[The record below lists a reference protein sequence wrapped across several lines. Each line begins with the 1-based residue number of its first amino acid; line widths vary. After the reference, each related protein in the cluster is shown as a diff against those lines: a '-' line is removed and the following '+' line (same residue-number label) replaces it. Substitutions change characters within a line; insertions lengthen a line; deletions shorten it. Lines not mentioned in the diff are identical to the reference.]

1 MNDTTIKTNLQSSL
15 QSSLKVVASP
25 AKIIQNIVN
34 RKLSGRLTIGDPNNN
49 FVFWRVYFG
58 NGQVH
63 FATSTIGQPERLRY
77 FIQWYYPEMIS
88 FTLGSFQSDYEIICD
103 YWQAGKMSLPQVRKL
118 LFWLSQEALI
128 QLLALPQGIVQFE
141 KTLWLDPLVLSVSL
155 RELVLPVRAF
165 VNQWIKLRPEINSPF
180 QRPYIKN
187 AEQLQKLAMQQIQDA
202 NFVKNLIQIIS
213 QNLNIYEAAYYLKT
227 DTLGLASLLQP
238 LIKSGAVGMNH
249 YMITQTAQSDN
260 RVVIACIN
268 DSKTTQRNVKMVLE
282 AAGYKVLNIIDA
294 TRALTTLARYKPAL
308 ILMDINMPEI
318 NGYELCKML
327 RQSTVL
333 KDIPIIMLTGR
344 DGIIDKLRARMVG
357 ANDYIT
363 KPFKPQQLLSA
374 IRDNLHTEKKKI
386 TANASA

>member
-1 MNDTTIKTNLQSSL
+1 MSYNHTAETQLQSST
-15 QSSLKVVASP
+15 KIVASP
-25 AKIIQNIVN
+25 AKTIQNIVTK
-34 RKLSGRLTIGDPNNN
+34 KLSGRLTIGDPNDSS
-49 FVFWRVYFG
+49 VFWRVYFG
-58 NGQVH
+58 NGKVH
-63 FATSTIGQPERLRY
+63 FATSTIGQQERLRY

-88 FTLGSFQSDYEIICD
+88 LTLGSFQSDYEIICD

-118 LFWLSQEALI
+118 LFWLSQEALM
-128 QLLALPQGIVQFE
+128 QLLALPQGIIQFE

-165 VNQWIKLRPEINSPF
+165 VNQWIRLRPEINSPF
-180 QRPYIKN
+180 QRPCIKN
-187 AEQLQKLAMQQIQDA
+187 IEQLQKQARQQIQDA
-202 NFVKNLIQIIS
+202 SFIKYLIQVIS
-213 QNLNIYEAAYYLKT
+213 QNLNIYEAAYHLKT

-238 LIKSGAVGMNH
+238 MVKSGAVGMNP
-249 YMITQTAQSDN
+249 YMLPQSDN
-260 RVVIACIN
+260 RVVIACID
-268 DSKTTQRNVKMVLE
+268 DSKTTQKNVKMVLE

-327 RQSTVL
+327 RQSTAL
-333 KDIPIIMLTGR
+333 KDIPIVMLTGR
-344 DGIIDKLRARMVG
+344 DGIVDKLRARMVG

-374 IRDNLHTEKKKI
+374 IRKNLYAEKKKM
-386 TANASA
+386 AASASA